1 MAQDTLYRKIPK
13 VDRLLDDAAVAQMI
27 ALYGRDIVLQ
37 AIHQQLDK
45 LRADIGKGLDEAAF
59 NEAVQMLPEM
69 IELTAASFC
78 TPNMTRVIN
87 ATGVILHTNLGRA
100 PLSSKHMQQVMAIA
114 AGYSNLE
121 YDLESACRGERYTHF
136 EDLLCRL
143 TGGEAAMAVNN
154 NAAAVL
160 LILSALASGGEV
172 IVSRGELIE
181 IGGKFR
187 IPDVMSQSGAQLMEI
202 GTTNKTH
209 PEDYLNAFT
218 ENTKMILKVHTSNY
232 QIIGFTEAVS
242 GQKIAEMTKA
252 YGVPFV
258 EDLGSGVLI
267 DLEKYGLPHEPTVQE
282 VLAQGADLVCF
293 SGDKLLG
300 GPQAGLIVGKKE
312 LIGQIKKHPLTRAL
326 RIDKMTAAALEVV
339 LMEYLSEE
347 KAVQNIPVLQMLT
360 KPVEALKKEAQRFVR
375 QLRRA
380 KLPAECKV
388 CACQSQ
394 VGGGSMPMQTLESA
408 GVAIKPQLISAQE
421 FERRL
426 RGLPVPV
433 VARISED
440 AVVFDMRTMQN
451 MQSIV
456 TSQLKELGV
465 LEEKCVYVKDCQ
477 VKK

>member
-1 MAQDTLYRKIPK
+1 MAQEMLYRKIPK
-13 VDRLLDDAAVAQMI
+13 VDRLLENAAVAGMI
-27 ALYGRDIVLQ
+27 DLYGRETVMQ
-37 AIHQQLDK
+37 AIHQRLDA
-45 LRADIGKGLDEAAF
+45 LRADIEKGIDEATF
-59 NEAVQMLPEM
+59 DEAVRALPEM

-78 TPNMTRVIN
+78 TPKMKMTIN

-100 PLSSKHMQQVMAIA
+100 PLSSKHMQQVTAIA
-114 AGYSNLE
+114 SGYSNLE
-121 YDLESACRGERYTHF
+121 YDLEHACRGERYAHF
-136 EDLLCRL
+136 EDLLCRV

-160 LILSALASGGEV
+160 LVLRALAAGGEV

-187 IPDVMSQSGAQLMEI
+187 IPDVMAQSGAQLVEI

-209 PEDYLNAFT
+209 PEDYTEAIT
-218 ENTKMILKVHTSNY
+218 ENTQMILKVHTSNY
-232 QIIGFTEAVS
+232 QIVGFTESVS
-242 GQKIAEMTKA
+242 GKEIAAMA
-252 YGVPFV
+252 QAHGVSFV

-267 DLEKYGLPHEPTVQE
+267 NLEKYGLPHEPTVQE

-300 GPQAGLIVGKKE
+300 GPQAGLVVGKKE
-312 LIGQIKKHPLTRAL
+312 LIEKIKKHPLTRAL

-360 KPVEALKKEAQRFVR
+360 KPVEALKKEAQRFFR
-375 QLRRA
+375 QLKRA
-380 KLPAECKV
+380 KLPAECAV
-388 CACQSQ
+388 CTCQSQ
-394 VGGGSMPMQTLESA
+394 VGGGSMPMQALESM
-408 GVAIKPQLISAQE
+408 GVAIKPQLISVQE

>member
-27 ALYGRDIVLQ
+27 DLYGRDIVLQ

-59 NEAVQMLPEM
+59 DEAVQMLPEM
-69 IELTAASFC
+69 IELTAASFR
-78 TPNMTRVIN
+78 TPNMTRTIN

-100 PLSSKHMQQVMAIA
+100 PLSSKHMQQVTAIA

-121 YDLESACRGERYTHF
+121 YDLKSACRGERYAHF
-136 EDLLCRL
+136 EDLLCRV

-160 LILSALASGGEV
+160 LVLSALASGGEV

-187 IPDVMSQSGAQLMEI
+187 IPDVMSQSGAQLVEI

-209 PEDYLNAFT
+209 PEDYLNALT
-218 ENTKMILKVHTSNY
+218 ENTKMIMKVHTSNY
-232 QIIGFTEAVS
+232 QIVGFTEAVS
-242 GQKIAEMTKA
+242 GQKIAEMAKVH
-252 YGVPFV
+252 GVSFV

-282 VLAQGADLVCF
+282 VLAQGADLVSF

-312 LIGQIKKHPLTRAL
+312 LIEQIKKHPLTRAL

-360 KPVEALKKEAQRFVR
+360 KPVEALKKEAQSFAR

-440 AVVFDMRTMQN
+440 AIVFDMRTMQN

>member
-27 ALYGRDIVLQ
+27 DLYGRDIVLQ

-59 NEAVQMLPEM
+59 DEAVQMLPEM
-69 IELTAASFC
+69 IELTAASFR
-78 TPNMTRVIN
+78 TPNMTRTIN

-100 PLSSKHMQQVMAIA
+100 PLSSKHMQQVIAIA

-121 YDLESACRGERYTHF
+121 YDLKSACRGERYAHF
-136 EDLLCRL
+136 EDLLCRV

-160 LILSALASGGEV
+160 LVLSALASGGEV

-187 IPDVMSQSGAQLMEI
+187 IPDVMSQSGAQLVEI

-209 PEDYLNAFT
+209 PEDYLNALT
-218 ENTKMILKVHTSNY
+218 ENTKMIMKVHTSNY
-232 QIIGFTEAVS
+232 QIVGFTEAVS
-242 GQKIAEMTKA
+242 GQKIAEMAKVH
-252 YGVPFV
+252 GVPFV

-282 VLAQGADLVCF
+282 VLAQGADLVSF

-312 LIGQIKKHPLTRAL
+312 LIEQIKKHPLTRAL

-360 KPVEALKKEAQRFVR
+360 KPVEALKKEAQSFAR

-440 AVVFDMRTMQN
+440 ALVFDMRTMQN

>member
-1 MAQDTLYRKIPK
+1 M
-13 VDRLLDDAAVAQMI
+13 
-27 ALYGRDIVLQ
+27 
-37 AIHQQLDK
+37 
-45 LRADIGKGLDEAAF
+45 
-59 NEAVQMLPEM
+59 
-69 IELTAASFC
+69 
-78 TPNMTRVIN
+78 
-87 ATGVILHTNLGRA
+87 
-100 PLSSKHMQQVMAIA
+100 
-114 AGYSNLE
+114 
-121 YDLESACRGERYTHF
+121 
-136 EDLLCRL
+136 
-143 TGGEAAMAVNN
+143 
-154 NAAAVL
+154 
-160 LILSALASGGEV
+160 
-172 IVSRGELIE
+172 
-181 IGGKFR
+181 
-187 IPDVMSQSGAQLMEI
+187 
-202 GTTNKTH
+202 
-209 PEDYLNAFT
+209 
-218 ENTKMILKVHTSNY
+218 
-232 QIIGFTEAVS
+232 
-242 GQKIAEMTKA
+242 
-252 YGVPFV
+252 
-258 EDLGSGVLI
+258 
-267 DLEKYGLPHEPTVQE
+267 
-282 VLAQGADLVCF
+282 
-293 SGDKLLG
+293 
-300 GPQAGLIVGKKE
+300 IVGKKE

-360 KPVEALKKEAQRFVR
+360 KPVEALKKEAQSFVR

-440 AVVFDMRTMQN
+440 TVVFDMRTMQN